1 MGNLRLDSWS
11 RPPAEA
17 SLPITRTVT
26 FDEPQEIA
34 RDLRAMSGMEFLRR
48 LIASGTRVPI
58 ATTLGFRI
66 VDVSEGRAVF
76 SAEAGPWCYNPI
88 GTVHGGWYGAVLDA
102 PLGVAL
108 HTLLPAGVG
117 YTTLEYKVNLVKG
130 VKPDT
135 GPLTATAHVV
145 HKGRTTAV
153 TEARLEDASGVLHAY
168 ASATQLILDR

>member
-1 MGNLRLDSWS
+1 M
-11 RPPAEA
+11 
-17 SLPITRTVT
+17 PITRTVT
-26 FDEPQEIA
+26 FDDPQEIA
-34 RDLRAMSGMEFLRR
+34 RDIRTMSGMAFL
-48 LIASGTRVPI
+48 L
-58 ATTLGFRI
+58 
-66 VDVSEGRAVF
+66 
-76 SAEAGPWCYNPI
+76 

-130 VKPDT
+130 VRPDT
-135 GPLTATAHVV
+135 GVLRASSHVV

-153 TEARLEDASGVLHAY
+153 TEARLEDARGVLYAY

>member
-1 MGNLRLDSWS
+1 M
-11 RPPAEA
+11 
-17 SLPITRTVT
+17 PITRTVT
-26 FDEPQEIA
+26 FDDPQEIA
-34 RDLRAMSGMEFLRR
+34 RNIRTMSGMAFLQH
-48 LIASGTRVPI
+48 LIARRTRVPI
-58 ATTLGFRI
+58 ATTLGCQI
-66 VDVSEGRAVF
+66 AEVGEGRAVF
-76 SAEAGPWCYNPI
+76 TAEAGPWCYNPI

-108 HTLLPAGVG
+108 HTLLPAGAG

-135 GPLTATAHVV
+135 GLLRATSNVV

-153 TEARLEDASGVLHAY
+153 TEARLEDARGVLYAY